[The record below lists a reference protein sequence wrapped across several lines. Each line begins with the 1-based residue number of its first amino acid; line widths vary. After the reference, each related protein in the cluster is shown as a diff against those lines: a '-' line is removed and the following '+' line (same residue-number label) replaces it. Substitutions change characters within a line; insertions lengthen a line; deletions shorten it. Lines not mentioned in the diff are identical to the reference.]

1 MKTLGVIPAR
11 GGSKG
16 VPGKNI
22 KMLASEPLI
31 SYTIKNA
38 LKSKI
43 DDVVVSTDSQEI
55 ATISKSLGAQ
65 VPFIRPSSLATDTS
79 KSIDVVRHCL
89 TLLEEQNNI
98 TYDLVML
105 LQPTTPF
112 RSIEDIDNT
121 ILKIVDEN
129 CDSVISVVDVG
140 AFHPARM
147 KFIQNDRLLDP
158 PFCEDY
164 ENQPRQELTPMYIRN
179 GAIYLTKRATILA
192 NSFKG
197 EYSKAYIMPQDRSVN
212 IDTFWDFQL
221 AEILINQANEN
232 STS

>member
-22 KMLASEPLI
+22 KMLAGEPLI
-31 SYTIKNA
+31 SYTIENA

-89 TLLEEQNNI
+89 ILMEEQNET

-105 LQPTTPF
+105 LQPTTPL

-121 ILKIVDEN
+121 ILKIFDEN

-197 EYSKAYIMPQDRSVN
+197 EYSKAYIMPQDRSIN